1 MILSVCLFI
10 QGNRS
15 EPILM
20 RLSQAIKIKSN
31 IMNNTQIQKQQKQ
44 RSSAIRFLKKKEE
57 FLPVSITKPK
67 NRTAKRYYAIET
79 AGEN

>member
-1 MILSVCLFI
+1 
-10 QGNRS
+10 
-15 EPILM
+15 
-20 RLSQAIKIKSN
+20 
-31 IMNNTQIQKQQKQ
+31 MNNTQIQKQQKQ